1 MFSLLSLMLA
11 GVLIG
16 YLLRNFS
23 FIKMTEK
30 TISITVLI
38 LLFIFGL
45 TIGSNSNLIHHI
57 GDFGWQALILAIAGL
72 SGSLIASSVAYK
84 MFFKKGDKNEK

>member
-11 GVLIG
+11 CVLLG

-57 GDFGWQALILAIAGL
+57 GDFGWQAFILAIAGL

-84 MFFKKGDKNEK
+84 MFFKKGGKNEK